1 MSNARS
7 RLRGIAVLSVVF
19 TGFASSPSFAAEGD
33 AIEEIIVTAEK
44 RETSAQETPIALTA
58 YDAEQLQLRG
68 INDITDLQWSVP
80 SLVISPNSQSPVTYA
95 YIRGIGSDQLVAGFD
110 PGVSYHLDG
119 NYVGQPSSMPGDMWD
134 MQRVEVLRGPQG
146 TLYGRNTTGGS
157 INVITA
163 DPTQDF
169 EMFGDVTGG
178 DYDDVRERLVVNG
191 ALADDISARLAVVN
205 ESNDGYQDNKTGH
218 NGDVTDYTSVRAKVR
233 FDLSDNA
240 NLVLTAQNFQNSGNQ
255 SQRRR
260 EPFAPAVFPL
270 PPPIGPVTVDI
281 FTGAI
286 PNPKNVREVA
296 KDYREYLN
304 LDNDFLSARLTW
316 DFDAGFLGPVTLVT
330 NTGYITND
338 WFQSADIDQSSN
350 PVQFQRWTMNTN
362 QLTQEIR
369 LVSAGKGPWEWIVG
383 GFYFNE
389 NLESDYFFQDS
400 TPFFGF
406 DFFNGGKLKTT
417 SSAVFGQIGYDMR
430 EGGLPF
436 KVVVGGRYTS
446 DEKEIN
452 EYQRIAAFGV
462 NLARSDQQQWDEG
475 TGKVEF
481 DWFITDDVFS
491 YVNLSHGYKGGGY
504 SLGQFDTYDP
514 EKVDSAE
521 VGLKSQFWNNRAQV
535 NVAAFYNDYKDLQVN
550 FLQATSFTTDN
561 AADATIKGVE
571 VETVLLPFDQFNFGL
586 NLTWLNAQ
594 FDKYQFTPTISLDGD
609 TLNRAPEYTVSTYAQ
624 YDYSMG
630 ANGTLTARAQ
640 YYWQDDVYYRVQNI
654 DRHKEGAFFTADA
667 RLMWTS
673 ADEQWTV
680 DAFVQNLTDED
691 NLRNM
696 TVNDGLASGTPTTF
710 DSYYPPRTYGVRFA
724 WKMVSGK

>member
-1 MSNARS
+1 MSNAWS
-7 RLRGIAVLSVVF
+7 RLRGIAVLSVAF
-19 TGFASSPSFAAEGD
+19 TGLASTPSFAAEGE

-163 DPTQDF
+163 DPTQEF
-169 EMFGDVTGG
+169 EMFGDVTAG
-178 DYDDVRERLVVNG
+178 DYDDVRERLVVSG

-205 ESNDGYQDNKTGH
+205 ESNDGYQDNKIGH
-218 NGDVTDYTSVRAKVR
+218 NGDVVDYTSVRGKLR
-233 FDLSDNA
+233 FDLSESA

-316 DFDAGFLGPVTLVT
+316 DFDAGFLGPITLVT

-389 NLESDYFFQDS
+389 NLSTDYFFQDS
-400 TPFFGF
+400 TPLFGF

-417 SSAVFGQIGYDMR
+417 STAVFGQIGYDMR
-430 EGGLPF
+430 ENGLPF

-452 EYQRIAAFGV
+452 EYQRIPTFLL
-462 NLARSDQQQWDEG
+462 NLANDDQQQWDEG
-475 TGKVEF
+475 TGKLEF
-481 DWFITDDVFS
+481 DWFISDDVFS
-491 YVNLSHGYKGGGY
+491 YLNLSHGYKGGGY
-504 SLGQFDTYDP
+504 SIGQLDTYDP
-514 EKVDSAE
+514 EKVDSVE
-521 VGLKSQFWNNRAQV
+521 LGLKSQFWSNRAQV

-550 FLQATSFTTDN
+550 FLLATQFRTDN

-571 VETVLLPFDQFNFGL
+571 LETLLLPFDQFTLGL
-586 NLTWLNAQ
+586 NVTWLNAQ
-594 FDKYQFTPTISLDGD
+594 FDKYQFSQTVSLDGD
-609 TLNRAPEYTVSTYAQ
+609 TLNRAPKYTVSTYAQ
-624 YDYSMG
+624 YDYSLG
-630 ANGTLTARAQ
+630 DRGTLTARAQ
-640 YYWQDDVYYRVQNI
+640 YYWQDDVYYRVQNV
-654 DRHKEGAFFTADA
+654 DRHREGAFFTADA

-673 ADEQWTV
+673 ADDQWTV

-710 DSYYPPRTYGVRFA
+710 DSYYPPRVYGVRLA
-724 WKMVSGK
+724 WKMVTEK

>member
-1 MSNARS
+1 M
-7 RLRGIAVLSVVF
+7 
-19 TGFASSPSFAAEGD
+19 
-33 AIEEIIVTAEK
+33 
-44 RETSAQETPIALTA
+44 
-58 YDAEQLQLRG
+58 
-68 INDITDLQWSVP
+68 
-80 SLVISPNSQSPVTYA
+80 
-95 YIRGIGSDQLVAGFD
+95 
-110 PGVSYHLDG
+110 
-119 NYVGQPSSMPGDMWD
+119 
-134 MQRVEVLRGPQG
+134 
-146 TLYGRNTTGGS
+146 
-157 INVITA
+157 
-163 DPTQDF
+163 
-169 EMFGDVTGG
+169 
-178 DYDDVRERLVVNG
+178 
-191 ALADDISARLAVVN
+191 
-205 ESNDGYQDNKTGH
+205 
-218 NGDVTDYTSVRAKVR
+218 
-233 FDLSDNA
+233 
-240 NLVLTAQNFQNSGNQ
+240 
-255 SQRRR
+255 
-260 EPFAPAVFPL
+260 
-270 PPPIGPVTVDI
+270 TVDI
-281 FTGAI
+281 FTGAV

-389 NLESDYFFQDS
+389 NLESDYYFQDS

-406 DFFNGGKLKTT
+406 EFFNGGKLKTT
-417 SSAVFGQIGYDMR
+417 SSAAFGQIGYDMR
-430 EGGLPF
+430 ENGLPF

-481 DWFITDDVFS
+481 DWFISDDVFS

-521 VGLKSQFWNNRAQV
+521 VGLKSQFWSNRAQI

-571 VETVLLPFDQFNFGL
+571 VETVLLPFDQFSFGL

-594 FDKYQFTPTISLDGD
+594 FDKYQFTPTINLDGD

-624 YDYSMG
+624 YDYSLG
-630 ANGTLTARAQ
+630 ANGTITARAQ